1 LQLEGFPIEV
11 IETGHIDTLDTTALH
26 VPDLGLIV
34 SGDFAYNHCHMYV
47 GRDNAG

>member
-1 LQLEGFPIEV
+1 M